1 MAHVFVQAKACSVVW
16 AQKLKWAY
24 FQNFDEN
31 GGFWVK
37 MVKQFKKMH
46 RSSTQDLVDVK
57 SYQEVKHRS
66 VLLEGDRER
75 C

>member
-1 MAHVFVQAKACSVVW
+1 MFLFKLRRVLLSGLNI
-16 AQKLKWAY
+16 LKWTD
-24 FQNFDEN
+24 FQNFDES
-31 GGFWVK
+31 GEFWVK

-46 RSSTQDLVDVK
+46 WSSTQNLLDVK
-57 SYQEVKHRS
+57 SYQELKNRS